1 MKALGQKNSLIALVV
16 LLNGNSMNNNNTGFI
31 KNIQSLVRNNI
42 RNIIIS
48 IGVLILLLSIIQ
60 IYTYINDQN
69 LKKTS
74 INFFNIINNEEDLT
88 INLENLSNEKNIFS
102 VLSQLKLIQIN
113 NKNKNY
119 ALSNELYKK
128 VINSKDLDNIY
139 ISTIATNAS
148 YTLINASYSENTN
161 RYLDDILLYISY
173 INDELESYISIKK
186 ELEYLYLITEI
197 EVNNLNYKNN
207 NKALELFETISNSN
221 LISSSVKERVKKI
234 HEFHLYN

>member
-1 MKALGQKNSLIALVV
+1 MKVLGQKNRLIALVV
-16 LLNGNSMNNNNTGFI
+16 LLNGNSMNNNNTDII

-48 IGVLILLLSIIQ
+48 IGVLILLLIIIQ

-119 ALSNELYKK
+119 SLSNELYKK

-234 HEFHLYN
+234 HEFQLYK

>member
-1 MKALGQKNSLIALVV
+1 MGQKNSLIALVV

-48 IGVLILLLSIIQ
+48 IGVLILLLIIIQ
-60 IYTYINDQN
+60 IYTYISDQN

-88 INLENLSNEKNIFS
+88 INLETLSNEKNIFS

-128 VINSKDLDNIY
+128 VINTKDLDNIY

-186 ELEYLYLITEI
+186 ELEYLYLITET

-234 HEFHLYN
+234 HEFQLYK

>member
-1 MKALGQKNSLIALVV
+1 MLGQKNRLIALVV
-16 LLNGNSMNNNNTGFI
+16 LLNGNSMNNNNTDII

-48 IGVLILLLSIIQ
+48 IGVLILLLIIIQ

-119 ALSNELYKK
+119 SLSNELYKK

-234 HEFHLYN
+234 HEFQLYK

>member
-1 MKALGQKNSLIALVV
+1 VLGQKNRLIALVV
-16 LLNGNSMNNNNTGFI
+16 LLNGNSMNNNNTDII

-48 IGVLILLLSIIQ
+48 IGVLILLLIIIQ

-119 ALSNELYKK
+119 SLSNELYKK

-234 HEFHLYN
+234 HEFQLYK